1 MIERISLSI
10 LIASLWLFLFVFQN
24 FMSTFWAI
32 LILCGFMSL
41 YCIYMQVATKHRKIK
56 QKRQP
61 EELNRNYKPFVSIM
75 IPSHNEQD
83 VIEQTVQNIL
93 EMDYEKFE
101 LFLIDDRSDDNT
113 AEKLKELEQK
123 YEKVKAYIRDKDAFP
138 GKSAVL
144 NEVLPFTKGEAILV
158 FDADARVKP
167 DFLTNLVPHLEKDNV
182 GAVQARKVIINRDE
196 NFMTRC
202 QDNEYALDTHF
213 QVGRNSIKGAVE
225 LRGNGELIKRDALID
240 IDGWNNYTITDDLDM
255 STRLHIKGWDVRFCP
270 DVCVY
275 EEAVVKFIPLLKQR
289 RRWVEGS
296 IRRYLEHFWGVLFS
310 KDMSLRVSIDMIAYI
325 TQFILPFWMI
335 SEICFQAFKYVKE
348 SPNCVSSSLMVSIVV
363 CGFFTVGLL
372 YSIRKYSG
380 QTRFQSIKQ
389 ALETGVFLCCV
400 WFPIVVFIV
409 FKIIFF
415 PKTMDWGK
423 TQHGVTKVLEN
434 EAAAEVSEDAQEPVV

>member
-1 MIERISLSI
+1 MIERIMLTV
-10 LIASLWLFLFVFQN
+10 LIAALWLFLFIFQN

-32 LILCGFMSL
+32 LFLCGFMVL
-41 YCIYMQVATKHRKIK
+41 YCVYMQIALKHQKIK
-56 QKRQP
+56 LRKKP
-61 EELNRNYKPFVSIM
+61 EELNWNYKPFVSVM
-75 IPSHNEQD
+75 IPAHNEQD
-83 VIEQTVQNIL
+83 VIQKTVENIL

-101 LFLIDDRSDDNT
+101 VIVIDDRSDDNT

-123 YEKVKAYIRDKDAFP
+123 YDKVKALIRDKNAFP

-144 NEVLPFTKGEAILV
+144 NEAMNIAKGEAILV

-167 DFLTNLVPHLEKDNV
+167 DFLTQLVPHLEKDNV
-182 GAVQARKVIINRDE
+182 GAVQARKVIINREE
-196 NFMTRC
+196 NFLTRC

-225 LRGNGELIKRDALID
+225 LRGNGELIKREALAD
-240 IDGWNNYTITDDLDM
+240 INGWNNYTITDDLDM
-255 STRLHIKGWDVRFCP
+255 STRLHIKGWDVRFCA

-325 TQFILPFWMI
+325 TEFILPFWLI
-335 SEICFQAFKYVKE
+335 SELCFQAFKYVKD
-348 SPNCVSSSLMVSIVV
+348 SPNCISSSLLVSALV

-372 YSIRKYSG
+372 YSVRKYNHLS
-380 QTRFQSIKQ
+380 RLQSVIQ
-389 ALETGVFLCCV
+389 AVETGIFLCCV

-409 FKIIFF
+409 FKIIFCK
-415 PKTMDWGK
+415 KTMDWGK
-423 TQHGVTKVLEN
+423 TTHGVTKLVEN
-434 EAAAEVSEDAQEPVV
+434 NTEEELPVQEEQPV